1 VLPYDNRFPALIE
14 WQAGGHPSARL
25 ADLGA
30 RLERLIVAHP
40 EAQALRVALSDLS
53 DPRVVIEP
61 GAPGL
66 RAEIMTPHG
75 LRVLE

>member
-25 ADLGA
+25 AASGA
-30 RLERLIVAHP
+30 RLERLVVAHP
-40 EAQALRVALSDLS
+40 EAGALRAELSDLS
-53 DPRVVIEP
+53 DPRVVFEP

-66 RAEIMTPHG
+66 RAEIATPHG
-75 LRVLE
+75 MRVLE